1 MARALVAGMLRSGVL
16 QPGEAIGLAR
26 SAESEE
32 AFRALHP
39 GLGWA
44 KPSREA
50 FADATHILLAVKPAQ
65 FPEALA
71 ALEPWPEKACYLSIA
86 AGLRLEKLDGLLGG
100 GRRVLRAM
108 PNTPCMLGSGVT
120 AYCGNSLAAPE
131 DLAFAEKAFGS
142 VGLAV
147 RLPEDQFDALTAL
160 SGSGPAY
167 YYEFTRCLAEAA
179 ASLGM
184 DPGTARRLARATA
197 LGAAR
202 MMAETGQDE
211 ESLIAQV
218 KSKGGTTEAAL
229 NSLGGNKLAET
240 VQKALVAAA
249 ARSQEL
255 SA

>member
-1 MARALVAGMLRSGVL
+1 MARALVAGMLRSGML
-16 QPGEAIGLAR
+16 PPGEVTGLAR
-26 SAESEE
+26 SAESEK

-44 KPSREA
+44 QPSREA
-50 FADATHILLAVKPAQ
+50 FADATHILLAAKPAQ
-65 FPEALA
+65 LPEALA
-71 ALEPWPEKACYLSIA
+71 AWSPWPEKACYLSIA
-86 AGLRLEKLDGLLGG
+86 AGLRLEKLGKLLGK
-100 GRRVLRAM
+100 GRRILRAM
-108 PNTPCMLGSGVT
+108 PNTPCMLGAGVT
-120 AYCGNSLAAPE
+120 AYCGNSHATAE
-131 DLAFAEKAFGS
+131 DLAFAEKAFSS

-147 RLPEDQFDALTAL
+147 RLPEEQFDALTAL

-179 ASLGM
+179 AALGL
-184 DPGTARRLARATA
+184 DPGTAHRLARATA

-211 ESLIAQV
+211 ETLIAQV

-229 NSLGGNKLAET
+229 DSLSGHKLAET
-240 VQKALVAAA
+240 VQKALAAAA